1 MKNFCIDYGCI
12 QCCLET
18 EMLLSNED
26 IERIRSFGFAQEF
39 FIAKRD
45 GWLQLKNYDG
55 RCVFH
60 NGIECSIYENR
71 PEGCRLYPIIY
82 NEDMNASFDEDCPH
96 SDKFEISK
104 PVIQQ
109 VTDLVY
115 KLRYEKEQRK

>member
-1 MKNFCIDYGCI
+1 MKNCCIDYGCI

-26 IERIRSFGFAQEF
+26 IERIRSLGFAQKF
-39 FIAKRD
+39 FVIKKDR
-45 GWLQLKNYDG
+45 WLQLKNSDG

-82 NEDMNASFDEDCPH
+82 NEDMNATFDEDCPY

-104 PVIQQ
+104 PRIRQAYE
-109 VTDLVY
+109 LVS
-115 KLRYEKEQRK
+115 KLRDERKKRK